1 MANVMQSL
9 FGLQTDPVAA
19 ASRPVDPLQAYTGLI
34 TGTGASMQQNITQA
48 FGQMTPQQAFNS
60 ILQQTQQQA
69 DLGTPE
75 GLIQLANN
83 LNQLPQFAGM
93 AVAMRQQAAQ
103 LAQEQQL
110 AQAETFRRTAAGVK
124 ALQEKPEN
132 KILPPGA
139 VMVGPGGEIIARG
152 EPVTPKGEQ
161 PSESLKRYNELVG
174 LGVPQEEARRI
185 AYNIKPAAEEGVK
198 VGFDKTGRYTN
209 QFGEVISSTEMTKNR
224 TGFQS
229 AEDLLSKLNDITAT
243 DVKNAQSIIDYTQSE
258 TRKAIGGKIDS
269 KTLDAQTKIA
279 ASQLLQQIES
289 LPPGSASDA
298 DMRSAARAFPGY
310 SDATALVNWINR
322 TKGQLEQSLARQN
335 EQYGFPRRVKATA
348 PLSFGQTQTTQ
359 TARQP
364 TTQPRATKRYNEA
377 TGQLEDI
384 R

>member
-9 FGLQTDPVAA
+9 FGLELDRQQ
-19 ASRPVDPLQAYTGLI
+19 QAPITARQAISGIIERTGESL
-34 TGTGASMQQNITQA
+34 QQNIAGA
-48 FGQMTPQQAFNS
+48 FGQQTPRQALNS
-60 ILQQTQQQA
+60 IVQRTQQEA
-69 DLGTPE
+69 DLSTPE
-75 GLIQLANN
+75 GLIALANN
-83 LNQLPQFAGM
+83 LNQLPQFAGI
-93 AVAMRQQAAQ
+93 ALAMRQEAAQ
-103 LAQEQQL
+103 LAQQSELTRARTFQAT
-110 AQAETFRRTAAGVK
+110 AQGMK
-124 ALQEKPEN
+124 ALQERPEN

-139 VMVGPGGEIIARG
+139 VLVGPGGEIIARG
-152 EPVTPKGEQ
+152 ESVTPKGEQ
-161 PSESLKRYNELVG
+161 PSESLKRYNELIG
-174 LGVPQEEARRI
+174 LGVSQEEARRI
-185 AYNIKPAAEEGVK
+185 AYNIKPVAEEGVK

-224 TGFQS
+224 TGFQA

-243 DVKNAQSIIDYTQSE
+243 DVKNAESVIDYTQSD
-258 TRKAIGGKIDS
+258 TRKAIGGKVAA

-335 EQYGFPRRVKATA
+335 EQYGFPRRIRSSA
-348 PLSFGQTQTTQ
+348 PLSFGQTQAPQ
-359 TARQP
+359 TAGQP
-364 TTQPRATKRYNEA
+364 TAQPRATKRYNEA

>member
-1 MANVMQSL
+1 MQSL
-9 FGLQTDPVAA
+9 FNLDLGDQRAPVI
-19 ASRPVDPLQAYTGLI
+19 SDPLGAFTGL
-34 TGTGASMQQNITQA
+34 GAQVGSSLRQNIANA
-48 FGQMTPQQAFNS
+48 FGQQTPKQALS
-60 ILQQTQQQA
+60 AIIQQTQQQA

-75 GLIQLANN
+75 GLITLANN
-83 LNQLPQFAGM
+83 LNQIPQFSGIAL
-93 AVAMRQQAAQ
+93 AMRQEAAQ
-103 LAQEQQL
+103 LAQQSELTRARTFQAT
-110 AQAETFRRTAAGVK
+110 AQGMK
-124 ALQEKPEN
+124 ALQERPEN

-139 VMVGPGGEIIARG
+139 VLVGPGGEIIARG
-152 EPVTPKGEQ
+152 ESVMPKGEQ
-161 PSESLKRYNELVG
+161 PSESLKRYNELIG
-174 LGVPQEEARRI
+174 LGVSQEEARRI
-185 AYNIKPAAEEGVK
+185 AYNIKPVAEEGVK

-209 QFGEVISSTEMTKNR
+209 QFGEVISATEMTKNR
-224 TGFQS
+224 TGFQA

-243 DVKNAQSIIDYTQSE
+243 DVKNAESVIDYTQSD
-258 TRKAIGGKIDS
+258 TRKAVGGKIAA

-335 EQYGFPRRVKATA
+335 EQYGFPRRIRSSA
-348 PLSFGQTQTTQ
+348 PLSFGQTQAPQ
-359 TARQP
+359 TAGQP